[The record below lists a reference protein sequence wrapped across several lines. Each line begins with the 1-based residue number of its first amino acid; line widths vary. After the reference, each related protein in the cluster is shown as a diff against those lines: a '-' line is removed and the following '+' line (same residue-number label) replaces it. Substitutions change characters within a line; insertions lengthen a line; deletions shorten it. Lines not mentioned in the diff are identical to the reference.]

1 MIDAVPLE
9 IQHQPPILME
19 VGRRGSR
26 SRGRSDR
33 SRTDQHDQQ
42 PPRRTPT
49 RTRYFTGA
57 LAIGVIVLM
66 DGPEGPYECQIVDQ
80 APDETWL
87 CDPSF

>member
-33 SRTDQHDQQ
+33 SRTDQHNQQ
-42 PPRRTPT
+42 PPRRTPP

-80 APDETWL
+80 APDGTWL
-87 CDPSF
+87 CDQSF